1 MSKLPKNFYNNVDA
15 HKMGLDEIA
24 DVASEVAALQTT
36 VGDADSGLVKDVAD
50 IKTTV
55 GDSSSGLVKDVSDLQ
70 TTVGDSSSGLVKD
83 VSDLQNTVRDTHIM
97 FAADYSS
104 SESPIS
110 VMIDITGLVINPY
123 TVMDIYTSVF
133 GISITS
139 ATISGNTLTV
149 VIPAQASDGTIIAV
163 FTNASMTHA

>member
-50 IKTTV
+50 IK
-55 GDSSSGLVKDVSDLQ
+55 